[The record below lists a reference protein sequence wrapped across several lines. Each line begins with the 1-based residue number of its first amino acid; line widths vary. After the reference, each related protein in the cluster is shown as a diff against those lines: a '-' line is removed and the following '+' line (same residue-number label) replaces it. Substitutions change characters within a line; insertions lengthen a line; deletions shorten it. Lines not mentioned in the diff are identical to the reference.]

1 MSWGDLKLRQ
11 SPKTHDDSGFEPEAK
26 YARYYTWGAIAGAA
40 ISVVGGAVASN
51 NTKKKSAGVADGAL
65 VNLQDQQ
72 KDAITGNLLQEGN
85 IETLLSKANNY
96 TQQQATDL
104 MNKAVPG
111 YSDFANQLIKTGRDK
126 LSNPYALPEDVTQNL
141 NRISAE
147 RGISRGTAGQTNQY
161 SGLRDLGLNMLD
173 YGDRNFQQAIQAL
186 TTVTGTA
193 PRISPMSPMSFYVTP
208 NQNAAVAAGNASTLQ
223 SAANSKTAADN
234 YNNQNLWDSISK
246 GVGIAAGAAGNY
258 YSQPKPTT
266 PTDGGSWG
274 TSGTGVHG

>member
-1 MSWGDLKLRQ
+1 MA
-11 SPKTHDDSGFEPEAK
+11 EI
-26 YARYYTWGAIAGAA
+26 WGAIAGAA
-40 ISVVGGAVASN
+40 ISVGGSAIAAN
-51 NTKKKSAGVADGAL
+51 NSKKKAAGVADGAL

-72 KDAITGNLLQEGN
+72 NNAITGNLLQEGN
-85 IETLLSKANNY
+85 IETLLSKANGY

-111 YSDFANQLIKTGRDK
+111 YSDFANNLIKTGQQK
-126 LSNPYALPEDVTQNL
+126 LANPYALPDDVTQNL

-223 SAANSKTAADN
+223 SAANAQTAAQN

-246 GVGIAAGAAGNY
+246 GVGVAAGAVANY
-258 YSQPKPTT
+258 YNQPRPNPSTSPYDGSNPRITPNDPTSAT
-266 PTDGGSWG
+266 GGNF
-274 TSGTGVHG
+274 